1 MGRRNCTMGIVTD
14 YLIEIVQSN
23 LEKNGIVVWYDPEK
37 RYLSLA
43 KKIGEEIPV
52 FYYEGSYIELRY
64 KLEPYLDSKKKGN
77 ALVYVPE
84 KHDEVESPLL
94 EVEYFGTY
102 IKPGGP
108 TNRNTRLEVIARKSL
123 LDIFD
128 AENIEGFEKKIT
140 CGSLTLDDLDE
151 LASKR
156 KGIAKTGATSLIFDT
171 TDPME
176 IAFQFLTSEESD
188 SKIEEKA
195 ALNELAGILN
205 SHLGLE
211 GRASSVSEYRSLLH
225 RYVLVS
231 EFTGSLPEDVSVP
244 ELGTVPQANKKY
256 QVDACKK
263 LAETWRK
270 RIDLK
275 EAYVKTAEEV
285 EKTYDLEALKID
297 PENLLEVKTFPCFDK
312 VLINHAVDL
321 ILKSK
326 FEESIRIFESRT
338 RMFWASIDYGNSS
351 LLWKII
357 NKAALINKIAETIK
371 KEISGSCKNAE
382 ELVIKYTDYSDSSA
396 WYKLDLLKRQLDMD
410 YSNYVKVETESFPDI
425 NSMFNKINQTY
436 YETINRLAETFS
448 EALIKDNFKLE
459 GLPLQRH
466 IFSKS
471 VYPKL
476 SQGKTAYF
484 WIDALSYELAVDLY
498 ESLSSEDKS
507 ITFALA
513 TPPTIT
519 PIGMASLLP
528 GVDSDFTLVTE
539 TTPAPAVKVKDSILK
554 TREDR
559 IKYLKSNISS
569 EVVPFKLGDI
579 PEDNKKLK
587 EKIKDADLIIVTS
600 QEIDAHDNE
609 GNKNIVRKIMEET
622 LEQIVVSIRRLRDCD
637 VNYFVISSDH
647 GHIFGEKLGTD
658 MRIDPPGGK
667 ELFLDRRCW
676 IGHGGTNSSSYFR
689 VKPSAFGISGDFEF
703 VFPKSI
709 ACFKTSGGLAFIH
722 GGLSLQEF
730 VIPVIELMAKSPK
743 KESIGGLGFK
753 IAFNKK
759 KITSPFFTVEANFFW
774 KQRITGPEEHKVRIE
789 VRSGKEKGKV
799 VSASFDYDH
808 VTGELALKKDEIGH
822 ITLMLPENIEKGKV
836 SVHLLDAET
845 SKELDKIE
853 DIEVSLLR

>member
-1 MGRRNCTMGIVTD
+1 MMGIVTD
-14 YLIEIVQSN
+14 YLIGMVQSN

-37 RYLSLA
+37 QYLNLA

-52 FYYEGSYIELRY
+52 FFYEGSYIELRY
-64 KLEPYLDSKKKGN
+64 KLEPYLDSKEKGN

-108 TNRNTRLEVIARKSL
+108 TNRNTRLEVIARKALS
-123 LDIFD
+123 DIFD
-128 AENIEGFEKKIT
+128 AENIEVFEKKIKDR
-140 CGSLTLDDLDE
+140 SLTLEDLDE
-151 LASKR
+151 LASKG
-156 KGIAKTGATSLIFDT
+156 KSIAKTGVISLIFNT

-211 GRASSVSEYRSLLH
+211 SRASSVSEYRSLLH

-244 ELGTVPQANKKY
+244 ELGTVTQANKKY
-256 QVDACKK
+256 QVDSCKK

-275 EAYVKTAEEV
+275 EAYVKIAEEV
-285 EKTYDLEALKID
+285 EKAYDLEALKID
-297 PENLLEVKTFPCFDK
+297 PEDLLEAKTFPCFDK

-410 YSNYVKVETESFPDI
+410 YSNYEKIETESFPDI

-448 EALIKDNFKLE
+448 EALIKNNFKLD

-498 ESLSSEDKS
+498 ESLSYEDKS

-528 GVDSDFTLVTE
+528 GVDSDFTLVTK

-569 EVVPFKLGDI
+569 EVIPFKLGNI

-587 EKIKDADLIIVTS
+587 EKIKDTDLIIVTS
-600 QEIDAHDNE
+600 QEIDSHDNE
-609 GNKNIVRKIMEET
+609 GNKKIVRK
-622 LEQIVVSIRRLRDCD
+622 
-637 VNYFVISSDH
+637 
-647 GHIFGEKLGTD
+647 
-658 MRIDPPGGK
+658 
-667 ELFLDRRCW
+667 
-676 IGHGGTNSSSYFR
+676 
-689 VKPSAFGISGDFEF
+689 KP
-703 VFPKSI
+703 
-709 ACFKTSGGLAFIH
+709 
-722 GGLSLQEF
+722 LS
-730 VIPVIELMAKSPK
+730 K
-743 KESIGGLGFK
+743 
-753 IAFNKK
+753 
-759 KITSPFFTVEANFFW
+759 
-774 KQRITGPEEHKVRIE
+774 
-789 VRSGKEKGKV
+789 
-799 VSASFDYDH
+799 
-808 VTGELALKKDEIGH
+808 
-822 ITLMLPENIEKGKV
+822 
-836 SVHLLDAET
+836 
-845 SKELDKIE
+845 
-853 DIEVSLLR
+853 